1 MKAEMKN
8 PDHQNN
14 NIGIN
19 NSDRDTRENGIPP
32 NLDSF
37 IKDNL
42 QQTAKR
48 KVICYYFPT
57 FLSIRGQ
64 IAL

>member
-1 MKAEMKN
+1 MKAEMNN
-8 PDHQNN
+8 PDDQNI
-14 NIGIN
+14 NIGLN
-19 NSDRDTRENGIPP
+19 NFDRDTRENGMPHY
-32 NLDSF
+32 LDSF
-37 IKDNL
+37 IRDNL